1 MDKVEIKENKE
12 TKETNPDINKLNI
25 NDPEQNKTEATD
37 LLNDLAGKDVLQ
49 QEDTDKILPMSSN
62 NEGPEN
68 ELSESQDLSYSSNK
82 TWEELKI
89 REDIYKNLLSMGF
102 ATPSKIQ
109 ASTFDLIANPPYGNL
124 IAQAPNGCGK
134 TGAFGIPVLH
144 RINENEDTCQAVI
157 FSHNRQMVNQT
168 AEVLQKMCKDTKIQV
183 RAVLENKKG
192 MEFGHITVST
202 PGNFEKVLQ
211 KKLLNIKTIK
221 VLVLDEADYMIDND
235 ACIQAFK
242 LFCDY
247 LVKENMNIQFCFFSA
262 TYLKEHFNFIK
273 KYCKR
278 ANQLE
283 VKRESLTLVNVKQ
296 MYFKC
301 NRTED
306 KIAFI
311 EQYLKTSIENERC
324 IIFVNTAKFTVELKE
339 NLSKRGYKVYL
350 LMGKDMDRDNRDL
363 TIKKFVSGE
372 IQILIT
378 TDIISRGFDEKL
390 VKLVINFDI
399 PVNYK
404 ERSEPAYDV
413 YLHRIGRTGRFGS
426 RGIGLNLVK
435 ETDRIDELAL
445 LKKIEKYYA
454 SNIVEIKSID
464 SLMEEFKK
472 IINNKF

>member
-1 MDKVEIKENKE
+1 MNV
-12 TKETNPDINKLNI
+12 
-25 NDPEQNKTEATD
+25 
-37 LLNDLAGKDVLQ
+37 
-49 QEDTDKILPMSSN
+49 
-62 NEGPEN
+62 
-68 ELSESQDLSYSSNK
+68 
-82 TWEELKI
+82 
-89 REDIYKNLLSMGF
+89 
-102 ATPSKIQ
+102 
-109 ASTFDLIANPPYGNL
+109 

-134 TGAFGIPVLH
+134 TGAFCIPLIH
-144 RINENEDTCQAVI
+144 RVNENEDSCQAVI
-157 FSHNRQMVNQT
+157 FSHNRTMVNQI
-168 AEVLQKMCKDTKIQV
+168 ADVLQKMCKDTKIKV
-183 RAVLENKKG
+183 RGLLENKKG
-192 MEFGHITVST
+192 MEYGHIIVST
-202 PGNFEKVLQ
+202 PGNFEKILQ
-211 KKLLNIKTIK
+211 KKLLNITTIK

-242 LFCDY
+242 LFCDH

-273 KYCKR
+273 KYCKT
-278 ANQLE
+278 AMQIVL
-283 VKRESLTLVNVKQ
+283 KRKLLTLANVKQ
-296 MYFKC
+296 MYYKC
-301 NRTED
+301 RRTED
-306 KIAFI
+306 KIGFI
-311 EQYLKTSIENERC
+311 EQYLKMSIDKERC
-324 IIFVNTAKFTVELKE
+324 IIFVNTAKYTVELND
-339 NLSKRGYKVYL
+339 NLTKRGYKVFL
-350 LMGKDMDRDNRDL
+350 LMGKDMDRENRDL

-435 ETDRIDELAL
+435 ETELNL
-445 LKKIEKYYA
+445 LKQIEKYYA

-472 IINNKF
+472 IIKDKF